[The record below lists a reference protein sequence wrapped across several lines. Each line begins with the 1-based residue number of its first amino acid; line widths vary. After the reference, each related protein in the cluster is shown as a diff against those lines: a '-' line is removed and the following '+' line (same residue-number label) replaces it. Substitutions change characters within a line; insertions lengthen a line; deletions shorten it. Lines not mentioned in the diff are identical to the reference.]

1 MRNIIQWEGVEFK
14 SSSLQSLNIFGP
26 RKGVEFEFQTMQGI
40 WILEKILTGPA
51 HQLVAQIPF

>member
-14 SSSLQSLNIFGP
+14 SSFLQSLNIFGP

-51 HQLVAQIPF
+51 H